1 MDVRTEILTQATRL
15 FAEQGYDGTSVQ
27 QIAEAVGIRKP
38 SLLYHFK
45 SKDELRREVL
55 AEMLAHWNAVLPGLL
70 LKASTEERF
79 DATMEALTEFF
90 IEDPDRARL
99 FLRETLDRPAHMQE
113 MLGEFVLPWIQLLSD
128 QLERA
133 KKQGSVRPD
142 VDPSAYAVQVI
153 TMAVAGT
160 AVIDTLQVIL
170 PADPAFGST
179 RKRHAREL
187 IRVARSSLYT
197 DDEGER

>member
-1 MDVRTEILTQATRL
+1 MDVRAQILDHATRL

-27 QIAEAVGIRKP
+27 QIADAVGIRKP

-45 SKDELRREVL
+45 SKDELRENVI

-99 FLRETLDRPAHMQE
+99 FLRETLDRPQSMQA
-113 MLGEFVLPWIQLLSD
+113 MLREFVKPWLELLGA

-133 KKQGSVRPD
+133 KEQGLVQRD
-142 VDPSAYAVQVI
+142 VDPHAYAVEVI

-170 PADPAFGST
+170 PADPARGGT
-179 RKRHAREL
+179 RERHATEL

-197 DDEGER
+197 NDEGEK